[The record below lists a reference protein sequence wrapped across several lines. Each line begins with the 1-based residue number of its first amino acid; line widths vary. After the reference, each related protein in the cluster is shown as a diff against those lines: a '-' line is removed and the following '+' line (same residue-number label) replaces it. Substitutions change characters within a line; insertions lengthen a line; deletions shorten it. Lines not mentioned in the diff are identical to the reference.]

1 MVKSDL
7 LRSAGKGRN
16 LLRCAVSICLLKEK
30 KDYNLRVKVI
40 RGRVFVVAPQAGSVG
55 KAWLAFAMRIR
66 KVMQ

>member
-40 RGRVFVVAPQAGSVG
+40 RGRVFVVAPQAGSG

-66 KVMQ
+66 KAMQ